1 MGEPVEQCGG
11 HLGIAEDCGPF
22 AEAEVGGDDDAGPL
36 IELAQ
41 QMEEQRPAR
50 GAERQ
55 VSQLIEDHEIEAGQ
69 GFGKLSGLSLG
80 LLLFKG
86 IDQFDGG
93 EEADLAAVMLNGL
106 DAEGGCGVI
115 LYR

>member
-1 MGEPVEQCGG
+1 MGETVEQCSG
-11 HLGIAEDCGPF
+11 HLGIAKDRGPF
-22 AEAEVGGDDDAGPL
+22 AEAEVGGDDDAGAL